1 VARHKSKKTAK
12 PSGDWRVT
20 LRRRVTVTASLLALW
35 VVGIEARL
43 VYLQV
48 IDRADL
54 VKRAERQQMQTIP
67 LAAKR
72 GDIVDRRGRVLATS
86 VDADTI
92 YAVPSAIDDEA
103 SVVAKVCD
111 AFANCTKTERQDLV
125 DRLKRQRNFAFI
137 RRQVSPEE
145 AQRVKELDLSGIKS
159 QKEGHR
165 YYPNK
170 ELAAHL
176 LGFVGID
183 GKGLGGIESAYDSQI
198 RGKEGKILV
207 QIDSRRRAFSR
218 IERPPTTGSTIEL
231 TIDEYLQHIA
241 ERELHAGVL
250 ENRAESGTAIIMDP
264 HTGEILAMANEPTFN
279 PNEYRDF
286 AENDRRNRA
295 VQDLYEPGSTFKVV
309 TASAAIEEK
318 VLPIDA
324 LIDTNPGTIKIGSRV
339 ITEAS
344 HHNYQVLS
352 FADVI
357 VKSSN
362 VGAIKIGFKVG
373 TDRLSDYV
381 QRFGFGRPVSP
392 DFPGEN
398 AGIVYERTK
407 WTDSALASVSMGY
420 QVGVTPLQMAAAVSS
435 VANGGQYVEP
445 RVVRAAYRD
454 NRRYE
459 VKPKVLRR
467 TISPD
472 TAASLTG
479 IMEQVVER
487 GTAKGFAEIPGYT
500 VAGKTGTANT
510 LVNKHY
516 SNSTYASFVGFVPSR
531 DPKVTILVMLD
542 SPTGPAGHFGGP
554 VSGPI
559 FRRIAESTLRYLGV
573 APTIDPAPPVLVAR
587 HDDQEVVESEGP
599 AQESPVV
606 NVLVEAAAGTVPD
619 VRGLSARDAMRKLAK
634 AGLSAQMTGDGFV
647 VSQDPAPGEPIENRR
662 VCKVTLERVVFHAA
676 AGAQP

>member
-1 VARHKSKKTAK
+1 VKKPAKSV
-12 PSGDWRVT
+12 PVDWRVT
-20 LRRRVTVTASLLALW
+20 LKRRVSVTAALLAVW
-35 VVGIEARL
+35 VVAIEGRL

-103 SVVAKVCD
+103 AVVAKLCD
-111 AFANCTKTERQDLV
+111 AFGDCTKSERQELIE
-125 DRLKRQRNFAFI
+125 RLKRQRNFAYV
-137 RRQVSPEE
+137 RRQVSPDE
-145 AQRVKELDLSGIKS
+145 AERVKALNLDGIDF
-159 QKEGHR
+159 QKESRR

-170 ELAAHL
+170 ELASHL
-176 LGFVGID
+176 LGFVGLD
-183 GKGLGGIESAYDSQI
+183 NKGLGGIESAYDSQI
-198 RGKEGKILV
+198 RGKEGKVLFHK
-207 QIDSRRRAFSR
+207 DSRRRAFSR
-218 IERPPTTGSTIEL
+218 FERPPTIGSTIEL

-241 ERELHAGVL
+241 ERELHAGVV
-250 ENRAESGTAIIMDP
+250 ENKAQSGTAIIMDP

-318 VLPIDA
+318 VLPIET
-324 LIDTNPGTIKIGSRV
+324 LIDTNPGSIRIGQRV
-339 ITEAS
+339 VTEAS
-344 HHNYQVLS
+344 HHNYGLLS
-352 FADVI
+352 FGDVI
-357 VKSSN
+357 VRSSN

-381 QRFGFGRPVSP
+381 QRFGFGRQVSP
-392 DFPGEN
+392 DFPAEN
-398 AGIVYERTK
+398 AGIVWERTK

-420 QVGVTPLQMAAAVSS
+420 QVGVTPLQMAAAISS

-459 VKPKVLRR
+459 VKPKVVRR
-467 TISPD
+467 TISLD
-472 TAASLTG
+472 TAAALTG

-487 GTAKGFAEIPGYT
+487 GTAKGFAQIPGYT
-500 VAGKTGTANT
+500 IAGKTGTANT
-510 LVNKHY
+510 LVNGRY
-516 SNSTYASFVGFVPSR
+516 SNSTYASFVGFLPSR

-542 SPTGPAGHFGGP
+542 SPRGPNGRFGGP
-554 VSGPI
+554 VSAPI
-559 FRRIAESTLRYLGV
+559 FRRIAEATLRYLGV

-587 HDDQEVVESEGP
+587 RDEQEAVETEGP
-599 AQESPVV
+599 TQESPVV
-606 NVLVEAAAGTVPD
+606 NVLVEAPAGTVPD

-662 VCKVTLERVVFHAA
+662 VCHVTLERVAYQAA
-676 AGAQP
+676 AGGAQP

>member
-1 VARHKSKKTAK
+1 
-12 PSGDWRVT
+12 
-20 LRRRVTVTASLLALW
+20 
-35 VVGIEARL
+35 
-43 VYLQV
+43 
-48 IDRADL
+48 
-54 VKRAERQQMQTIP
+54 
-67 LAAKR
+67 
-72 GDIVDRRGRVLATS
+72 VL
-86 VDADTI
+86 
-92 YAVPSAIDDEA
+92 
-103 SVVAKVCD
+103 
-111 AFANCTKTERQDLV
+111 
-125 DRLKRQRNFAFI
+125 
-137 RRQVSPEE
+137 PEE
-145 AQRVKELDLSGIKS
+145 AERVKALGLDGIEFE
-159 QKEGHR
+159 KESRR

-170 ELAAHL
+170 ELASHL
-176 LGFVGID
+176 LGFVGLD
-183 GKGLGGIESAYDSQI
+183 SKGLGGIESAYDSQI

-207 QIDSRRRAFSR
+207 HVDSRRHAFSR
-218 IERPPTTGSTIEL
+218 FERPPTTGSTIEL

-241 ERELHAGVL
+241 ERELHAGVV
-250 ENRAESGTAIIMDP
+250 ENHALSGTAIIMDP

-279 PNEYRDF
+279 PNEYRDSS
-286 AENDRRNRA
+286 ESDRRNRA

-324 LIDTNPGTIKIGSRV
+324 LIDTNPGSIRIGSRV
-339 ITEAS
+339 VTEAS

-357 VKSSN
+357 VRSSN
-362 VGAIKIGFKVG
+362 VGAIKIGFRIG
-373 TDRLSDYV
+373 TERLSDYV
-381 QRFGFGRPVSP
+381 QRFGFGHQVSP
-392 DFPGEN
+392 DFPAEN
-398 AGIVYERTK
+398 AGIVWERTK

-420 QVGVTPLQMAAAVSS
+420 QVGVTPLQMAAAISS

-445 RVVRAAYRD
+445 RVVRAAYHD

-467 TISPD
+467 TISAD

-479 IMEQVVER
+479 IMEGVVER

-510 LVNKHY
+510 LVNGHY

-531 DPKVTILVMLD
+531 DPKITVLVMLD
-542 SPTGPAGHFGGP
+542 SPKGPAGHFGGP

-559 FRRIAESTLRYLGV
+559 FKRIAEATLRYLGV

-587 HDDQEVVESEGP
+587 HDDDVVESEGP
-599 AQESPVV
+599 AQESPIV
-606 NVLVEAAAGTVPD
+606 NVLVEAPEGTVPD

-647 VSQDPAPGEPIENRR
+647 VSQDPAPGEPIENHR